1 LVKYVVVFLFST
13 IYALLLFFT
22 YNPLWVLT
30 IILSSMVFS
39 TIGTIVSLR
48 RLQFLA
54 GEAPHTALLAVTLS
68 IPLYRILGGF
78 PIIYSILLSLCIM
91 YITWFLINKGIEQ
104 NIAVSIIVGLTTSL
118 SIVSIYYVLTN
129 YSIEYSLSSIIIGD
143 PLLVDLFEISMLVIL
158 AIICLL
164 ITLLTYHEQ
173 LSISIDI
180 VSTRLSGVNIVV
192 YDLIAYTLIGIGVV
206 GLLKIVGYILEH
218 VLILIPSS
226 IATIV
231 SKSAREALMLSIL
244 LALNS
249 SLIGLHL
256 SILLNLPPSG
266 LIGFVLL
273 VIYLASMVSRK

>member
-1 LVKYVVVFLFST
+1 
-13 IYALLLFFT
+13 
-22 YNPLWVLT
+22 
-30 IILSSMVFS
+30 
-39 TIGTIVSLR
+39 
-48 RLQFLA
+48 
-54 GEAPHTALLAVTLS
+54 
-68 IPLYRILGGF
+68 
-78 PIIYSILLSLCIM
+78 
-91 YITWFLINKGIEQ
+91 
-104 NIAVSIIVGLTTSL
+104 
-118 SIVSIYYVLTN
+118 
-129 YSIEYSLSSIIIGD
+129 
-143 PLLVDLFEISMLVIL
+143 
-158 AIICLL
+158 
-164 ITLLTYHEQ
+164 LTYHEQ

-231 SKSAREALMLSIL
+231 SKSAREALILSIL

>member
-1 LVKYVVVFLFST
+1 MVKYVAVFLFST

-143 PLLVDLFEISMLVIL
+143 PLLVDLFEISVLVIL
-158 AIICLL
+158 AVICLL
-164 ITLLTYHEQ
+164 ITLLT
-173 LSISIDI
+173 
-180 VSTRLSGVNIVV
+180 
-192 YDLIAYTLIGIGVV
+192 
-206 GLLKIVGYILEH
+206 
-218 VLILIPSS
+218 
-226 IATIV
+226 
-231 SKSAREALMLSIL
+231 
-244 LALNS
+244 
-249 SLIGLHL
+249 
-256 SILLNLPPSG
+256 
-266 LIGFVLL
+266 
-273 VIYLASMVSRK
+273 

>member
-1 LVKYVVVFLFST
+1 
-13 IYALLLFFT
+13 
-22 YNPLWVLT
+22 
-30 IILSSMVFS
+30 
-39 TIGTIVSLR
+39 
-48 RLQFLA
+48 QFLA

-91 YITWFLINKGIEQ
+91 YLTWFLINKGIEQ

-143 PLLVDLFEISMLVIL
+143 PLLVDLFEISVLVIL
-158 AIICLL
+158 AVICLL

-231 SKSAREALMLSIL
+231 SKSAREALILSIL

>member
-1 LVKYVVVFLFST
+1 MVKYVVVFLFST

>member
-1 LVKYVVVFLFST
+1 MVKYVAVFLFST

-91 YITWFLINKGIEQ
+91 YLTWFLINKGIEQ

-143 PLLVDLFEISMLVIL
+143 PLLVDLFEISVLVIL
-158 AIICLL
+158 AVICLL

-231 SKSAREALMLSIL
+231 SKSAREALILSIL

>member
-1 LVKYVVVFLFST
+1 
-13 IYALLLFFT
+13 
-22 YNPLWVLT
+22 
-30 IILSSMVFS
+30 
-39 TIGTIVSLR
+39 
-48 RLQFLA
+48 
-54 GEAPHTALLAVTLS
+54 
-68 IPLYRILGGF
+68 
-78 PIIYSILLSLCIM
+78 
-91 YITWFLINKGIEQ
+91 TWFLINKGIEQ

-143 PLLVDLFEISMLVIL
+143 PLLVDLFEISVLVIL
-158 AIICLL
+158 AVICLL

-231 SKSAREALMLSIL
+231 SKSAREALILSIL

>member
-1 LVKYVVVFLFST
+1 MVKYVAVFLFST

-143 PLLVDLFEISMLVIL
+143 PLLVDLFEISVLVIL
-158 AIICLL
+158 AVICLL

-231 SKSAREALMLSIL
+231 SKSAREALILSIL